1 MGQRFLIDTCAVVK
15 YLTEALSDSA
25 LTFMD
30 KALRSEYKISFVTQ
44 IELLVYKSTVYNDIL
59 IREQFVD
66 ASDIIHVD
74 EGIIDQAIYI
84 RRETNI
90 QLPDALI
97 AATAMHYKQ
106 TLIST
111 NDRDF
116 NKVIPLGLKYLN
128 PEKNIPPPTP

>member
-15 YLTEALSDSA
+15 YLTEAFSDSA

-97 AATAMHYKQ
+97 AATAMHYEQ

-116 NKVIPLGLKYLN
+116 NKVMPLGLKYLN
-128 PEKNIPPPTP
+128 PEKGVEE

>member
-97 AATAMHYKQ
+97 AATAMHYEQ
-106 TLIST
+106 TLITT

-116 NKVIPLGLKYLN
+116 NKVMPLGLKYLN
-128 PEKNIPPPTP
+128 PEKGVEE

>member
-97 AATAMHYKQ
+97 AATAMHYEQ
-106 TLIST
+106 TLITT

-116 NKVIPLGLKYLN
+116 NKVIPLGLKYIN
-128 PEKNIPPPTP
+128 PEKNNV

>member
-1 MGQRFLIDTCAVVK
+1 MGQGFLIDTSAVVK
-15 YLTEALSDSA
+15 YLTSEFSESALSM
-25 LTFMD
+25 MD
-30 KALRSEYKISFVTQ
+30 KALSSEYKISFVTQ

-97 AATAMHYKQ
+97 AATAMHYEQ
-106 TLIST
+106 TLITT

-116 NKVIPLGLKYLN
+116 NKVMPLGLKYLN
-128 PEKNIPPPTP
+128 PEKNNV